1 MDSETEILS
10 RLAANHLH
18 LAQFEPLKATLLAL
32 RVRNP
37 DLALTILQ
45 TIVSNAGRFDN
56 VLWSRSCPS
65 PSLLSFLSTIELLRF
80 ENPTSPWGF
89 DSETLSLRAD
99 FLLMVQVLI
108 DRVTER
114 IKEDQESEDEN
125 GGLGNC
131 LRVLQGVLEL
141 GVERLKFDVDTSSS
155 EGSNKI
161 EEDAVVSLRSIV
173 LDYSDVFD
181 ALCCNIQRQLA
192 RCESY
197 DTCLV
202 EEVQGEEQG
211 KGINE
216 ATCIGS
222 PELDNINVFALIQRN
237 VQLAQLDAMKTK
249 LDEGDVRGAADRI
262 RYLHLDY
269 GVEKENYQYVLDIYS
284 VRKYM
289 SLCIITVCLLKSEG
303 LGILKRTYFNYSV
316 FFFSDSAVLK
326 ALLSR
331 VMDKKDE
338 YGDSWHMVRQNL
350 LFIYKEALSSN
361 CGDLVQMIQVGI
373 IFIKADRGDRSH

>member
-1 MDSETEILS
+1 MDKETEILS

-108 DRVTER
+108 DKVTDR
-114 IKEDQESEDEN
+114 IKEDQRVELESEEEKRDEN
-125 GGLGNC
+125 GGLGDC

-181 ALCCNIQRQLA
+181 ALCCNIQRQLVG
-192 RCESY
+192 CESY
-197 DTCLV
+197 HTCLV
-202 EEVQGEEQG
+202 EEVQGEEHG
-211 KGINE
+211 REINE
-216 ATCIGS
+216 TTCINS

-249 LDEGDVRGAADRI
+249 LDEGDERGAADRI

-269 GVEKENYQYVLDIYS
+269 GVEKDNYQYVLD
-284 VRKYM
+284 
-289 SLCIITVCLLKSEG
+289 
-303 LGILKRTYFNYSV
+303 F
-316 FFFSDSAVLK
+316 
-326 ALLSR
+326 
-331 VMDKKDE
+331 
-338 YGDSWHMVRQNL
+338 YGT
-350 LFIYKEALSSN
+350 
-361 CGDLVQMIQVGI
+361 
-373 IFIKADRGDRSH
+373 